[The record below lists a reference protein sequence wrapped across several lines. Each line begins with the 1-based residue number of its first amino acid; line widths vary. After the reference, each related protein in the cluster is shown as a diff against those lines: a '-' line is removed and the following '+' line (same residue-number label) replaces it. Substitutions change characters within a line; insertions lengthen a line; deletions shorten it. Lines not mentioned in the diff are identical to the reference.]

1 MNKIVELLT
10 CSKAR
15 CEKMLANKGFQIVVA
30 NPEILL
36 TTTAGNSI
44 HNGKRQI
51 TLAKGRAVRDK
62 KRTLD
67 QFQAE

>member
-15 CEKMLANKGFQIVVA
+15 CEK
-30 NPEILL
+30 LL